1 MGNMSTNNLILA
13 IGGVILLA
21 FAAYYIVNQK
31 KINKLETQISLL
43 STPGDTILIRGK
55 DSVSYKTKI
64 LYKTISVRTFGK
76 TKIDTTLSDSSYT
89 IKLFTLNL
97 NDSLQIKADI
107 KTHQIEIIR
116 TDTQKLPYPII
127 KEIKIPTN
135 NFLRDYSFGIATGII
150 TILLLFLFIK

>member
-1 MGNMSTNNLILA
+1 MNKNNLISA
-13 IGGVILLA
+13 IGGLILLA

-31 KINKLETQISLL
+31 KINKLQTQISLL

-64 LYKTISVRTFGK
+64 IYKTNSVNTSGK

-97 NDSLQIKADI
+97 TDSLQIKADI

-116 TDTQKLPYPII
+116 TDTQKLPYPVI
-127 KEIKIPTN
+127 KEIKIPSN

-150 TILLLFLFIK
+150 SILLLFFLACQ

>member
-1 MGNMSTNNLILA
+1 MNKNNLISA
-13 IGGVILLA
+13 IGGLILLA

-31 KINKLETQISLL
+31 KINKLQTQISLL
-43 STPGDTILIRGK
+43 SAPGDTILVRGK
-55 DSVSYKTKI
+55 DSVSYQTKFI
-64 LYKTISVRTFGK
+64 YKTISVNTSGK

-97 NDSLQIKADI
+97 TDSLQIKADI

-116 TDTQKLPYPII
+116 TDTQKIPYPVI
-127 KEIKIPTN
+127 KQINLPTN

-150 TILLLFLFIK
+150 SILLLFFLID

>member
-1 MGNMSTNNLILA
+1 MNKNNLISA
-13 IGGVILLA
+13 IGGLILLA

-31 KINKLETQISLL
+31 KINKLQTQISLL

-64 LYKTISVRTFGK
+64 IYKTNSVNTSGK

-97 NDSLQIKADI
+97 TDSLQIKADI

-116 TDTQKLPYPII
+116 TDTQKLPYPVI
-127 KEIKIPTN
+127 KEIKIPSN

-150 TILLLFLFIK
+150 SILLLFFLAGQ

>member
-1 MGNMSTNNLILA
+1 MNKSNLISA

-21 FAAYYIVNQK
+21 FAVFYIVNQN
-31 KINKLETQISLL
+31 KIHNLETQINLL
-43 STPGDTILIRGK
+43 STSGDTILVRGK
-55 DSVSYKTKI
+55 DSVRYKTKVI
-64 LYKTISVRTFGK
+64 YKTISVTTSGK

-97 NDSLQIKADI
+97 SDSLQIKADI

-127 KEIKIPTN
+127 KQIKLPTN

-150 TILLLFLFIK
+150 TILLLFLFTR

>member
-1 MGNMSTNNLILA
+1 MNKNNLISA
-13 IGGVILLA
+13 MGGLILLS

-31 KINKLETQISLL
+31 KINKLENQISLL
-43 STPGDTILIRGK
+43 SIPGDTILVRGK

-64 LYKTISVRTFGK
+64 IYKTISVKTSGK
-76 TKIDTTLSDSSYT
+76 TKIDTTLSDSTYT

-97 NDSLQIKADI
+97 TDSLQIKADI

-127 KEIKIPTN
+127 KQINLPTN

-150 TILLLFLFIK
+150 TILLLFLFTR

>member
-1 MGNMSTNNLILA
+1 MNKNNLISA
-13 IGGVILLA
+13 VGGIILLS
-21 FAAYYIVNQK
+21 FAAIYIFNQN
-31 KINKLETQISLL
+31 KIHSLETQIRLI
-43 STPGDTILIRGK
+43 STPGDTILVRGK
-55 DSVSYKTKI
+55 DSVIYKTKTI
-64 LYKTISVRTFGK
+64 YKTISVNTSGK

-97 NDSLQIKADI
+97 SDSLQIKADI

-127 KEIKIPTN
+127 KQIKLPTN

-150 TILLLFLFIK
+150 TILLLFLFTR